1 MNSLKIA
8 MQSGEP
14 LLIEPN
20 KAHQIAERS
29 ADLLA
34 NIKQD
39 KAGADML
46 AALLGNQPKAEKVG
60 KAGIIPI
67 KGAIG
72 HSLLPI
78 EKMLGMVDVNDI
90 RKNIDA
96 FEKDPQITHLIFDID
111 SPGGTVTGVPELAQR
126 IRAISKETISVTE
139 GQASSAGF
147 WLGSQ
152 SKRFVATSSASVGS
166 IGVYRI
172 VPDTSKA
179 LANMGVSMKVIKA
192 GKFKA
197 MGLPGTSLDAD
208 SEALIQESVN
218 DVWEDFKSD
227 VRSRRSLVPDS
238 AMEGQSFNAKKGA
251 SLGLLTGIVS
261 GMDQV
266 LAEINR

>member
-20 KAHQIAERS
+20 KAAMIAERS

-34 NIKQD
+34 SIKQD
-39 KAGADML
+39 QAGAEML
-46 AALLGNQPKAEKVG
+46 TALLGNQPKAEKVG

-72 HSLLPI
+72 SNLMPI
-78 EKMLGMVDVNDI
+78 EKILGMVDVNDI

-96 FEKDPQITHLIFDID
+96 FEKDPQITHLVFDIN
-111 SPGGTVTGVPELAQR
+111 SPGGTVTGVPELASR
-126 IRAISKETISVTE
+126 IRNSTKPTIAFTDS
-139 GQASSAGF
+139 QAASAGY

-152 SKRFVATSSASVGS
+152 SQRFLATGSASVGS
-166 IGVYRI
+166 VGVYRV
-172 VPDTSKA
+172 VPDATKA
-179 LANMGVSMKVIKA
+179 FENMGVKMEVFKSGKYKA
-192 GKFKA
+192 I
-197 MGLPGTSLDAD
+197 GLPGTAIDAD
-208 SEALIQESVN
+208 GKEMIQQSVV
-218 DVWEDFKSD
+218 DVHNDFKAD
-227 VRSRRSLVPDS
+227 VRSVRSLVPDS
-238 AMEGQSFNAKKGA
+238 AMEGQSFPAKKAA
-251 SLGLLTGIVS
+251 SIGMLTGIVS

>member
-14 LLIEPN
+14 LLIDP
-20 KAHQIAERS
+20 AQAQQIAERS
-29 ADLLA
+29 SELLA

-39 KAGADML
+39 KAGAEML
-46 AALLGNQPKAEKVG
+46 SALLGSQPKAEKIG
-60 KAGIIPI
+60 KAGVIPI

-72 HSLLPI
+72 HNLMPI

-90 RKNIDA
+90 RKNIET
-96 FEKDPQITHLIFDID
+96 FEKDPQITHLVFDID
-111 SPGGTVTGVPELAQR
+111 SPGGTVTGVPELADR
-126 IRAISKETISVTE
+126 IRSSSKETISVTE
-139 GQASSAGF
+139 GQASSAGY

-152 SKRFVATSSASVGS
+152 SKRFVATASASVGS
-166 IGVYRI
+166 IGVFRI
-172 VPDTSKA
+172 IPDTSKA
-179 LANMGVSMKVIKA
+179 LANMGVSMKVVKA
-192 GKFKA
+192 GKYKA

-208 SEALIQESVN
+208 AEALIQQDVN
-218 DVWEDFKSD
+218 DVHADFKD
-227 VRSRRSLVPDS
+227 GVRSRRSLVPDS